1 MFAPLLAA
9 ALTIQE
15 PPPIRANPNG
25 EHHPVYRKV
34 QPGETR
40 SEGLLRR
47 IVCPGRGPVT
57 LVVKQQDSVVQYTAP
72 QLSSVDFV
80 VYDSSFKGP
89 VSCEGFG
96 DGKRVY
102 VTWKVDGKNKRAIAV
117 EFLPHR
123 E

>member
-1 MFAPLLAA
+1 MIASLLAA
-9 ALTIQE
+9 ALAVQE

-25 EHHPVYRKV
+25 EEHPVYRRV

-47 IVCPGRGPVT
+47 IVCPGRGPVS
-57 LVVKQQDSVVQYTAP
+57 LVVKQQEAVVQYTAP
-72 QLSSVDFV
+72 QLSSVDFI
-80 VYDSSFKGP
+80 VYDRTFKGP

-102 VTWKVDGKNKRAIAV
+102 VTWKADGKNKRAIAV
-117 EFLPHR
+117 EFLPK
-123 E
+123 